1 MAVCLASEAV
11 SNARVSG
18 LVVMGASTTGADS
31 TRPSR
36 RIARFL
42 WMASPETLPSVSM
55 SALLSSRM
63 TECVDPWSLVLG
75 ERDGGW
81 CDRTQRLSQ
90 LVSSGAGTIARAG
103 RAIRRQSRRAARTL
117 HGGGN
122 ETQLQW
128 LPWRTGVIGGGA
140 AAPGE
145 EDCGGAQ
152 DGETGNKPSIHLF
165 TLEAP
170 GSKGRTH
177 PLSREKELDDH
188 CCDKDTGTK
197 SAPYG
202 VPIAGPCGGSA
213 TRHERIGQQYADVPL
228 PRRNPSILFID
239 SCMPIIDRS
248 HMHRTAIGTLKGL
261 IVVLIALLLVC
272 QAFVVPAVAQQ
283 MVERSHGLGY
293 LLVPGIIITVGFLLC
308 VQIALV
314 CVWRLLSLVRASSIF
329 SEDSFTYV
337 DIILGTVAVAT
348 VLIFG
353 SFLTLA
359 VAGVASPSV
368 VILCSLGIVVGS
380 GLTLLI
386 IVMRGLLRKASQL
399 EQDLS
404 EVV

>member
-1 MAVCLASEAV
+1 
-11 SNARVSG
+11 
-18 LVVMGASTTGADS
+18 
-31 TRPSR
+31 
-36 RIARFL
+36 
-42 WMASPETLPSVSM
+42 
-55 SALLSSRM
+55 
-63 TECVDPWSLVLG
+63 
-75 ERDGGW
+75 
-81 CDRTQRLSQ
+81 
-90 LVSSGAGTIARAG
+90 
-103 RAIRRQSRRAARTL
+103 
-117 HGGGN
+117 
-122 ETQLQW
+122 
-128 LPWRTGVIGGGA
+128 
-140 AAPGE
+140 
-145 EDCGGAQ
+145 
-152 DGETGNKPSIHLF
+152 
-165 TLEAP
+165 
-170 GSKGRTH
+170 
-177 PLSREKELDDH
+177 
-188 CCDKDTGTK
+188 
-197 SAPYG
+197 
-202 VPIAGPCGGSA
+202 
-213 TRHERIGQQYADVPL
+213 
-228 PRRNPSILFID
+228 
-239 SCMPIIDRS
+239 
-248 HMHRTAIGTLKGL
+248 MHRTAIGTLKGL

-329 SEDSFTYV
+329 SEDAFTYV
-337 DIILGTVAVAT
+337 DIILGIVAVAT